1 MRFPIERI
9 NMALLDN
16 EQLKVLLAAVAR
28 RDRKAFQQLY
38 DKTAPKLLGYAL
50 RILNTREMA
59 EDILQES
66 FVNIWNNAALYQS
79 GLAAPL
85 TWMATIVR
93 NKAFDFLRSHGKAHQ
108 LDAGSLEDPE
118 MQGVLQSLESATLNP
133 ADALQLSQHALAL
146 AHCLQRLDGGQ
157 RQAIAMA
164 FYHDLS
170 HGEVA
175 TQLKLPLGT
184 VKTWIRRG
192 LSSLRICMSKLEG
205 A

>member
-1 MRFPIERI
+1 
-9 NMALLDN
+9 MALLDN
-16 EQLKVLLAAVAR
+16 EQLKVLLAGVAR
-28 RDRKAFQQLY
+28 RDRNAFQQLY
-38 DKTAPKLLGYAL
+38 DQTAPKLLGYAL
-50 RILNTREMA
+50 RILNTREIA

-66 FVNIWNNAALYQS
+66 FINIWNNASLYQNS
-79 GLAAPL
+79 LAAPL

-93 NKAFDFLRSHGKAHQ
+93 NKAFDFLRSRGRGHQ
-108 LDAGSLEDPE
+108 LGAMSLEDPE
-118 MQGVLQSLESATLNP
+118 MQGLLQSLENATLNP
-133 ADALQLSQHALAL
+133 ADVLQLSQHALTL

-170 HGEVA
+170 HGEIS

-192 LSSLRICMSKLEG
+192 LSSLRICMRKLEG

>member
-1 MRFPIERI
+1 
-9 NMALLDN
+9 MALFDN
-16 EQLKVLLAAVAR
+16 KQLKVLLAAVTR
-28 RDRKAFQQLY
+28 RDRNAFQQLY
-38 DKTAPKLLGYAL
+38 DQTAPKLLGYAL
-50 RILNTREMA
+50 RIVSTREMA
-59 EDILQES
+59 EDVLQES
-66 FVNIWNNAALYQS
+66 FVNIWNNAAQYQNS
-79 GLAAPL
+79 LAAPL

-93 NKAFDFLRSHGKAHQ
+93 NKAFDFLRSHGKANQ
-108 LDAGSLEDPE
+108 LDTSSLDDPE
-118 MQGVLQSLESATLNP
+118 MQSVMQNLESATLNP
-133 ADALQLSQHALAL
+133 MDAMQLSQHALAL
-146 AHCLQRLDGGQ
+146 ASCLQRLDGGQ

-192 LSSLRICMSKLEG
+192 LSSLRTCMSKLEE

>member
-1 MRFPIERI
+1 
-9 NMALLDN
+9 MALLDN

-28 RDRKAFQQLY
+28 RDREAFQQLY
-38 DKTAPKLLGYAL
+38 DHTSPKLLGYAL
-50 RILNTREMA
+50 RIVNTRELA
-59 EDILQES
+59 EEILQDS
-66 FVNIWNNAALYQS
+66 FVNIWINAAQYQS
-79 GLAAPL
+79 SLALPL

-93 NKAFDFLRSHGKAHQ
+93 NKAFDYLRSHGRANQ
-108 LDAGSLEDPE
+108 TDTNSMEDPE
-118 MQGVLQSLESATLNP
+118 MQGVMQSLESATLNP
-133 ADALQLSQHALAL
+133 VDALQLSQHALAL
-146 AHCLQRLDGGQ
+146 ANCMQRLDGGQ

-175 TQLKLPLGT
+175 QQLKLPLGT

-192 LSSLRICMSKLEG
+192 LSSLRLCMSKLEG